1 MSESD
6 PTLHSYPR
14 EYETLNFPLMHK
26 RDLQLIE
33 DPDTNSR
40 LSLAILL
47 AYGIVITGFLAF
59 VGVIYVFSQMIS

>member
-1 MSESD
+1 
-6 PTLHSYPR
+6 
-14 EYETLNFPLMHK
+14 MHK
-26 RDLQLIE
+26 RDQQVIE

>member
-1 MSESD
+1 
-6 PTLHSYPR
+6 
-14 EYETLNFPLMHK
+14 MHK